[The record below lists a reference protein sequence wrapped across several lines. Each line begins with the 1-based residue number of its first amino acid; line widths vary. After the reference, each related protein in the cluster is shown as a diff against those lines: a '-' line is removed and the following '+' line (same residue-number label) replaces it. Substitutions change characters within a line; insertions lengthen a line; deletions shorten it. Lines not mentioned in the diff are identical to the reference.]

1 MRARP
6 VRCFTH
12 KHAAVSVFFLTLVG
26 AGCTSKGSP
35 PPSKKADGV
44 PVTVASVVQRDV
56 PVEVQVIGNVEAYS
70 TVTIKAQVTGQL
82 TKVYFQEGEYVKK
95 GQLLFEIDPRPL
107 QGMVNQM
114 EANVAQNQAQL
125 GQAQS
130 NLRRDMAQEKY
141 LQAQAERYAR
151 LFQEGIVSKDQSEQL
166 AANADAVSQSVA
178 ADRAAVQS
186 AQAAVGASRAAVAN
200 AKLQLSYTTIRSPI
214 DGRAGYLM
222 VKEGNLIT
230 SSMTDLITINQVQPI
245 FVTFAVPEDQLAAIK
260 QYMAQGKLP
269 VSAIPQDGA
278 SAPETG
284 ELTLVDNTVDLAT
297 GTIKLK
303 ATFAN
308 PQHRLWPG
316 QFIRVVLT
324 LTTEPNALVVPTQAV
339 QTGQEGP
346 FVYVVKKDRTV
357 ESRQV
362 VTGAQVGQVMVVQKG
377 LAAGETV
384 VTEGHLRLA
393 PGMRVQIR
401 KGEENTRP
409 GKGA

>member
-1 MRARP
+1 M
-6 VRCFTH
+6 
-12 KHAAVSVFFLTLVG
+12 
-26 AGCTSKGSP
+26 
-35 PPSKKADGV
+35 
-44 PVTVASVVQRDV
+44 TVASVVQRDV
-56 PVEVQVIGNVEAYS
+56 PVDVQVIGNVEAYS

-95 GQLLFEIDPRPL
+95 GELLFEIDPRPL
-107 QGMVNQM
+107 QGMVNQA
-114 EANVAQNQAQL
+114 EATVAQNQAQL

-284 ELTLVDNTVDLAT
+284 ELTLVDNTVDLTT

-357 ESRQV
+357 ESRPV
-362 VTGAQVGQVMVVQKG
+362 VTGAQVGQEMVVQKG
-377 LAAGETV
+377 LAPGETV

-401 KGEENTRP
+401 KSEEAARSS
-409 GKGA
+409 KGA